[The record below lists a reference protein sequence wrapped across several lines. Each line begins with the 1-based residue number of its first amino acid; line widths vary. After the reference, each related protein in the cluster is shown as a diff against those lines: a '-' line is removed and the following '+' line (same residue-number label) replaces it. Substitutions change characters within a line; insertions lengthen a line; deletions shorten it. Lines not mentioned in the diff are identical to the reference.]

1 MRNLFKDYLFNKH
14 ILVAE
19 KTPSDVESFNTL
31 VALANKF
38 GINIT
43 EGKELACK
51 EMIQFAA
58 DCLCEYVPQPFYEGF
73 PNSVLELTKNELL
86 FDQVFHYFI
95 TYGTGNFDEAGHSIF
110 EEEFKRLAFNEDT
123 TPKDFVILDEKTAGT
138 KLCGYMLELL
148 GSSRPLSESNYE
160 VVLEFLK
167 TYICLIE
174 RIPCR
179 QTAVKLLYDTGDV
192 YRFIRHLELADTIKL
207 VDYIN
212 YTVYHNENLK
222 KLNLRNKD
230 RKIITKMIDTCFED
244 VHNQV
249 RIAECF
255 EKRKIWCG
263 LLHHIHYQPKTEEAK
278 AFVDMIRSGKNCSVY
293 SHFETMMRN
302 GNVVNAAELLA
313 YHKGNSVLIRNLN
326 YLLSRCKTEEE
337 AKGVLQ
343 CLK

>member
-19 KTPSDVESFNTL
+19 KTPGDVESFNTL

-38 GINIT
+38 AINIT

-58 DCLCEYVPQPFYEGF
+58 DCLGEYVPQPFYEGF

-95 TYGTGNFDEAGHSIF
+95 TYGTGNFDKAGHSIF
-110 EEEFKRLAFNEDT
+110 ENEFKRLAFNEDT
-123 TPKDFVILDEKTAGT
+123 TPKDFIILNEEKAER
-138 KLCGYMLELL
+138 KLREYVLDLL
-148 GSSRPLSESNYE
+148 GSSRPLSESDYE
-160 VVLEFLK
+160 VVLEFVK
-167 TYICLIE
+167 KYICLIE
-174 RIPCR
+174 RIPCK

-192 YRFIRHLELADTIKL
+192 YRFVRHLELADTIKL

-230 RKIITKMIDTCFED
+230 RKIITKMIDMCFEET
-244 VHNQV
+244 HNQV

-263 LLHHIHYQPKTEEAK
+263 LLHHIHYDPKTETAK
-278 AFVDMIRSGKNCSVY
+278 DFVKMIREGKNCSVY
-293 SHFETMMRN
+293 SQFETLMEAGRI
-302 GNVVNAAELLA
+302 VNAAQLLA
-313 YHKGNSVLIRNLN
+313 YHKGNSVVIRNLN
-326 YLLSRCKTEEE
+326 YLLSRCKSEEDV
-337 AKGVLQ
+337 KGVLE